1 MVTMTN
7 PEWVPL
13 PKYIKD
19 HKPICDMRWLVLHR
33 KSEMLN
39 NGCLMKLGNRLFV
52 EHDRLMNFLELFSKT
67 GESISSGRSV
77 DLTKEVA

>member
-1 MVTMTN
+1 MYQSD
-7 PEWVPL
+7 WKPL
-13 PKYIKD
+13 PQYIRD

-77 DLTKEVA
+77 DLTKEVR